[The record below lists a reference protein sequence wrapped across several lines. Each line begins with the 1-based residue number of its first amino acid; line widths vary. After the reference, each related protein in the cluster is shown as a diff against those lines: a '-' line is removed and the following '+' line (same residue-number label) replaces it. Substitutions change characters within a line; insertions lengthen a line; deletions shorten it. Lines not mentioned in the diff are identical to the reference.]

1 MSKVLI
7 VGGAGYVGGYLV
19 DECLKSN
26 HEVKVIDKLLYEDIY
41 LKNVEFIYGDICDY
55 DLIDKHLRWAECV
68 IWLAAFVGDPAC
80 ALNPALTMQ
89 VNVEAVKNMV
99 RNFKGRIIFPSTCSV
114 YGAQDGIL
122 TEESKLKPLSIY
134 AESKILAEN
143 FIIENSS
150 DFLIFRLGTLFGL
163 GDNFSRLRTDLVLN
177 VLTIRAQL
185 EKKMVVFGGEQF
197 RPLLHVRDF
206 TTAALPEIVSRNTGV
221 YNLMSENLTIVELAN
236 RIKKIIFDSEIE
248 ISESNFQDSR
258 NYRVSGKKAKDILNF
273 IPSQSIESGIIQIRD
288 LIIQNRIPNVNIP
301 RFSNVAVLRSIL

>member
-1 MSKVLI
+1 
-7 VGGAGYVGGYLV
+7 
-19 DECLKSN
+19 
-26 HEVKVIDKLLYEDIY
+26 
-41 LKNVEFIYGDICDY
+41 
-55 DLIDKHLRWAECV
+55 
-68 IWLAAFVGDPAC
+68 
-80 ALNPALTMQ
+80 
-89 VNVEAVKNMV
+89 MV
-99 RNFKGRIIFPSTCSV
+99 RNFKGRLIFPSTCSV

-122 TEESKLKPLSIY
+122 TEESKLKPLSVY

-163 GDNFSRLRTDLVLN
+163 GDDFSRLRTDLVLN

-206 TTAALPEIVSRNTGV
+206 TTAALPEIKSKNTGV
-221 YNLMSENLTIVELAN
+221 YNLVCENLTIIELAN

-248 ISESNFQDSR
+248 ISETEFQDSR

-273 IPSQSIESGIIQIRD
+273 IPTHSIESGITQIRD
-288 LIIQNRIPNVNIP
+288 LITQNRIPNVNVP
-301 RFSNVAVLRSIL
+301 RFSNVAVLKSIL

>member
-1 MSKVLI
+1 MI

-41 LKNVEFIYGDICDY
+41 LKKVEFIYGDITNY
-55 DLIDKHLRWAECV
+55 DLINKHLKWADCV

-80 ALNPALTMQ
+80 ALNPALTIQ
-89 VNVEAVKNMV
+89 VIVEAVKNMV
-99 RNFKGRIIFPSTCSV
+99 RNFKGRLIFPSTCSV

-122 TEESKLKPLSIY
+122 TEESKLKPLSVY

-163 GDNFSRLRTDLVLN
+163 GDDFSRLRTDLVLN

-206 TTAALPEIVSRNTGV
+206 TTAALPEIKSKNTGV
-221 YNLMSENLTIVELAN
+221 YNLVCENLTIIELAN

-248 ISESNFQDSR
+248 ISETEFQDSR

-273 IPSQSIESGIIQIRD
+273 IPTHSIESGITQIRD
-288 LIIQNRIPNVNIP
+288 LITQNRIPNVNVP
-301 RFSNVAVLRSIL
+301 RFSNVAVLKSIL

>member
-41 LKNVEFIYGDICDY
+41 LKKVEFIYGDITNY
-55 DLIDKHLRWAECV
+55 DLINKHLKWADCV

-80 ALNPALTMQ
+80 ALNPALTLQ

-99 RNFKGRIIFPSTCSV
+99 RNFKGRLIFPSTCSV

-122 TEESKLKPLSIY
+122 TEESKLKPLSVY

-163 GDNFSRLRTDLVLN
+163 GDDFSRLRTDLVLN

-206 TTAALPEIVSRNTGV
+206 TTAALPEIKSKNTGV
-221 YNLMSENLTIVELAN
+221 YNLVCENLTIVELAN
-236 RIKKIIFDSEIE
+236 RIKNIIFDSEIE
-248 ISESNFQDSR
+248 ISETEFQDSR

-273 IPSQSIESGIIQIRD
+273 IPTHSIEIGITQIRD
-288 LIIQNRIPNVNIP
+288 LITQKRIPNVNVP
-301 RFSNVAVLRSIL
+301 RFSNVAVLKSIL

>member
-41 LKNVEFIYGDICDY
+41 LKKVEFIYGDITNY
-55 DLIDKHLRWAECV
+55 DLINKHLKWADCV

-80 ALNPALTMQ
+80 ALNPALTIQ

-99 RNFKGRIIFPSTCSV
+99 RNFKGRLIFPSTCSV

-122 TEESKLKPLSIY
+122 TEESKLKPLSVY

-163 GDNFSRLRTDLVLN
+163 GDDFSRLRTDLVLN

-206 TTAALPEIVSRNTGV
+206 TTAALPEIKSKNTGV
-221 YNLMSENLTIVELAN
+221 YNLVCENLTIIELAN

-248 ISESNFQDSR
+248 ISETEFQDSR

-273 IPSQSIESGIIQIRD
+273 IPTHSIESGITQIRD
-288 LIIQNRIPNVNIP
+288 LITQNRIPNVNVP
-301 RFSNVAVLRSIL
+301 RFSNVAVLKSIL